1 MGAWIRLEH
10 NCCWLVEVCGGLVGL
25 MRDEVSD
32 AQINVS
38 VVFKQHLNKLL
49 LSGLGVSEVSDLFD
63 LASEMVGH

>member
-1 MGAWIRLEH
+1 MGAWIRIEQTS
-10 NCCWLVEVCGGLVGL
+10 CWLVCGRLVGL